1 MSYTILTRSNLSGPR
16 KRLKIGIVERGWTL
30 RKRRRQGRLLQ
41 RQKQHERW
49 LQKHRE
55 EQNEWLDDWRKRLD
69 AERARF
75 AEKERVIKEL
85 REAERVRK
93 RERAAQENV
102 AEERGDK
109 TRKWPRWT
117 QED

>member
-55 EQNEWLDDWRKRLD
+55 EQNEWLDDWGKRLD
-69 AERARF
+69 AKRARF
-75 AEKERVIKEL
+75 TEKERVSKEL
-85 REAERVRK
+85 HEAERVQK
-93 RERAAQENV
+93 RERDAQAKA
-102 AEERGDK
+102 AEEHDDK
-109 TRKWPRWT
+109 TGKWQKIDSR
-117 QED
+117 